1 MGYYALISSL
11 PMLTLDGD
19 SGMTMKYFLSSCES
33 SLPEKKYNILE
44 KLELI
49 PDPTEIESCS
59 FTERYGAWE
68 NALRNAIVRVRA
80 NKLDRDPADYLKEKD
95 SFELD
100 AERAV
105 AAAWAVTNPLERERI
120 LDQARWNKIEEL
132 AGGDTFSFEQLCAYK
147 LKLILQR
154 KWIER
159 AADRAARNL
168 DLSTGNVLNSIE
180 QNMKQEN

>member
-33 SLPEKKYNILE
+33 CLPEKKYNILE

-49 PDPTEIESCS
+49 PNPAESGNCS
-59 FTERYGAWE
+59 FTEQYGIWE
-68 NALRNAIVRVRA
+68 NALRNAIVRIRA
-80 NKLDRDPADYLKEKD
+80 NKLDRNPEEYLNEKD

-105 AAAWAVTNPLERERI
+105 VAAWAVANPLEREQI

-168 DLSTGNVLNSIE
+168 DLSTENVLNSVE